1 MSKCSICAHPQR
13 GEIEKAIV
21 SGVPYRHIAS
31 QYGAGYKSINRHAKN
46 HMQIVIAPPI
56 EVPAPIDATKELID
70 CLGKVKQILGEA
82 EQKEDLRLMLAC
94 IAEARQLLDTG
105 SRLAVIVKKTQE
117 EERVTGIEI
126 IWPSTNDIE
135 MKEET

>member
-1 MSKCSICAHPQR
+1 MSKCTICAHPQR

-56 EVPAPIDATKELID
+56 EVPAPIDHTGEL
-70 CLGKVKQILGEA
+70 Q
-82 EQKEDLRLMLAC
+82 RC
-94 IAEARQLLDTG
+94 IEEARAVLEDAKKSHDPKLVLLSIDRILKSLEG
-105 SRLAVIVKKTQE
+105 ASRMAIEIGKQE
-117 EERVTGIEI
+117 EAPIRVVINCLVDEKAQT
-126 IWPSTNDIE
+126 
-135 MKEET
+135 